1 MRDLGFLLL
10 VVGGIVAALVNFFIG
25 AILIVMGLLA
35 VIAGGQ
41 KTKPTAICEKCGNP
55 VARTA
60 NVCPTC
66 GTKLVPT
73 EGPLAPP
80 QDPAARRREGMLGL
94 YAIVGALILIVA
106 LVVNFLLGG

>member
-1 MRDLGFLLL
+1 MRGFGFLLL
-10 VVGGIVAALVNFFIG
+10 VVGGFVAALFNFIIG
-25 AILIVMGLLA
+25 AILIVIGLLA

-60 NVCPTC
+60 NICPTC

-80 QDPAARRREGMLGL
+80 QDPTARRREGMLGL
-94 YAIVGALILIVA
+94 YAIVVAIILIAA
-106 LVVNFLLGG
+106 LVVYFQIAR